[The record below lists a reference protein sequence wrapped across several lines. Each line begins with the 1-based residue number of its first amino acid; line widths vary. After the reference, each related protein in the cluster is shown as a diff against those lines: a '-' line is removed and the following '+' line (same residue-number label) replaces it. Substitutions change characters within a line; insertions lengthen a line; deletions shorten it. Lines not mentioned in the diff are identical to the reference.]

1 MSRSGPLDKWTSCLK
16 KAEHIAEEEW
26 VEFKPRKSGKTLG
39 DHILE
44 NFLQIDGDVLE
55 VDLHGRRRGTVGG
68 VMKAIFHS
76 TKKLKLKAE
85 FVIRYSKNYET
96 AYIKRIG

>member
-1 MSRSGPLDKWTSCLK
+1 MSRSGPLDKWADRLK

-44 NFLQIDGDVLE
+44 NFLQDDGDVLE
-55 VDLHGRRRGTVGG
+55 VDLDRTRRGTVGG
-68 VMKAIFHS
+68 VMKAILHS
-76 TKKLKLKAE
+76 KKKLELKAE
-85 FVIRYSKNYET
+85 FVIRYSKDYKR